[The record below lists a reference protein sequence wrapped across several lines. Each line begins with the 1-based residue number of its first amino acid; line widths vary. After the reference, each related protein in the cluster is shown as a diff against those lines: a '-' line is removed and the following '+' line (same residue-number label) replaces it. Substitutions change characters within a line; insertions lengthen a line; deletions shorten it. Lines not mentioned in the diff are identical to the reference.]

1 MRTTPT
7 TRKRIL
13 IAAATIVAAATM
25 AGTASAAPSQPVD
38 TADSLRDRARAAAA
52 DSSVGAAALAAN
64 AETVKAATAAALAH
78 ADATGVGKNETLR
91 VKDTLI
97 DPEGKRHVRF
107 VRAYQGV
114 PVVGGD
120 LVVHLDA
127 KKNYLGVTRAIRHRV
142 SVPSVAP
149 KLTAPQAAAKAAK
162 SVDGKAA
169 KTELVVDA
177 RSTEPVLAYRVTVTG
192 GGKAETGVSHSVVVD
207 AGSGKVISSTP
218 LSDGIISP
226 RLKAKLRSE
235 GKEAKPRTGAK
246 ATPPAKAQPGTQF
259 PAQAN
264 GTGASL
270 FAGNIPLTTTQT
282 AKDSFVLK
290 DLSRGGG
297 ETRDAQSK
305 ELDSFA
311 AGKAFTDA
319 DNRWGNGTATDN
331 ATAAVDA
338 QFGITSTYDYYKATF
353 GRNGIKNDGSGP
365 RALVHFGD
373 KVGNAFWSPECG
385 CMLYGDGDG
394 ETFKQPLVAL
404 DVTGHE
410 LSHGVIEATADFQPT
425 RVDARQNQFGEA
437 GALNESLADIFG
449 AGVEFRTNN
458 GGNPPNYLLGEKLG
472 LEQKFLRRM
481 DKPSLDV
488 LEGTVDYWDEGSY
501 DREVHAGSGVS
512 SHAFYLLAEGSGKK
526 TIGGVEYDSATF
538 DGKAVTGIGRDK
550 AQQIFYRALTRYMV
564 STTDFHEA
572 RVATLQ
578 AAADIHGEKS
588 AEYKAV
594 DAAWAAV
601 NVTAANT
608 PKEGPAVK
616 R

>member
-1 MRTTPT
+1 
-7 TRKRIL
+7 
-13 IAAATIVAAATM
+13 M

-38 TADSLRDRARAAAA
+38 KVSDATRDRARESAA
-52 DSSVGAAALAAN
+52 DSSFNAAALAAN

-91 VKDTLI
+91 VKDTLV

-127 KKNYLGVTRAIRHRV
+127 RKNYLGVTRAIKHQV
-142 SVPSVAP
+142 AVPSVAP
-149 KLTAPQAAAKAAK
+149 KLTAPQAAAKAAQ
-162 SVDGKAA
+162 SVSGKAA

-192 GGKAETGVSHSVVVD
+192 GGKAEAGVGHSVVVD

-218 LSDGIISP
+218 LSDGFISP
-226 RLKAKLRSE
+226 RLKATLRDQ
-235 GKEAKPRTGAK
+235 GQKAQPRKNAKSA
-246 ATPPAKAQPGTQF
+246 PPAKVQPGAGF
-259 PAQAN
+259 PAPAN
-264 GTGASL
+264 GTGASF
-270 FAGNIPLTTTQT
+270 FAGDVPLTTTQT
-282 AKDSFVLK
+282 AKDSFTLK
-290 DLSRGGG
+290 DPSRGGG
-297 ETRDAQSK
+297 ETRDAGSQ
-305 ELDSFA
+305 ELGSFA
-311 AGKAFTDA
+311 SGKAFTDS
-319 DNRWGNGTATDN
+319 DNRWGNGTTTDG

-353 GRNGIKNDGSGP
+353 GRNGIKNDGAGP
-365 RALVHFGD
+365 HAMVHFGD
-373 KVGNAFWSPECG
+373 KVGNAYWSPECG

-425 RVDARQNQFGEA
+425 RVDARENQFGEA
-437 GALNESLADIFG
+437 GSLNESLADIFG
-449 AGVEFRTNN
+449 TGVEFRTNN
-458 GGNPPNYLLGEKLG
+458 AGNPPNYLLGEKLG

-488 LEGTVDYWDEGSY
+488 LEGTVDYWDKDSY

-526 TIGGVEYDSATF
+526 TIGGVEYDSATY
-538 DGKAVTGIGRDK
+538 DGKAVTGIGREK

-572 RVATLQ
+572 RTATLQ
-578 AAADIHGEKS
+578 AAADMYGEKS
-588 AEYKAV
+588 TEYQAV
-594 DAAWAAV
+594 DAAWAGV

>member
-1 MRTTPT
+1 
-7 TRKRIL
+7 
-13 IAAATIVAAATM
+13 M
-25 AGTASAAPSQPVD
+25 AGTASATPSRPVD
-38 TADSLRDRARAAAA
+38 KTGDSVRDRAREAAAG
-52 DSSVGAAALAAN
+52 SSVSAATLAAN

-91 VKDTLI
+91 VKDTLV

-127 KKNYLGVTRAIRHRV
+127 KKNYLGVTRAIKHNV
-142 SVPSVAP
+142 AVASVAP
-149 KLTAPQAAAKAAK
+149 KLTAPQAAARAAK

-169 KTELVVDA
+169 KAELVVDA
-177 RSTEPVLAYRVTVTG
+177 RGTEPVLAYRVTVTAAG
-192 GGKAETGVSHSVVVD
+192 TTGSGVGHSVVVD
-207 AGSGKVISSTP
+207 AGNGKVISSTP
-218 LSDGIISP
+218 LSDGFISP
-226 RLKAKLRSE
+226 GLKAKLRDRGE
-235 GKEAKPRTGAK
+235 RAEPRKNAKSA
-246 ATPPAKAQPGTQF
+246 PPAKVQPGTGF
-259 PAQAN
+259 PAQAG
-264 GTGASL
+264 GTGASF
-270 FAGNIPLTTTQT
+270 FAGDVPLTTTQT
-282 AKDSFVLK
+282 AKDSFTLK
-290 DLSRGGG
+290 DPSRGGG
-297 ETRDAQSK
+297 ETRDAGGK
-305 ELDSFA
+305 ELDTFA
-311 AGKAFTDA
+311 SGKVFTDS
-319 DNRWGNGTATDN
+319 DNRWGNGTATDGT
-331 ATAAVDA
+331 TAAVDA
-338 QFGITSTYDYYKATF
+338 QYGITSTYDYYKATF
-353 GRNGIKNDGSGP
+353 GRNGIKNDGVGP
-365 RALVHFGD
+365 HALVHFGD

-437 GALNESLADIFG
+437 GSLNESLADIFG

-458 GGNPPNYLLGEKLG
+458 AGNPPNYLLGEKLG

-526 TIGGVEYDSATF
+526 TIGGVEYDSPTH
-538 DGKAVTGIGRDK
+538 DGSAVTGIGREK

-564 STTDFHEA
+564 SSTDFHEA
-572 RVATLQ
+572 RTATLQ
-578 AAADIHGEKS
+578 AAADMYGEQS
-588 AEYKAV
+588 TEYKTV

>member
-1 MRTTPT
+1 M
-7 TRKRIL
+7 
-13 IAAATIVAAATM
+13 AVVAAATM
-25 AGTASAAPSQPVD
+25 AGTASAAPSQSVD
-38 TADSLRDRARAAAA
+38 KVSDATRDRARESAA
-52 DSSVGAAALAAN
+52 DSSFNAAALAAN

-91 VKDTLI
+91 VKDTLV

-127 KKNYLGVTRAIRHRV
+127 KKNYLGVTRAIKHRV
-142 SVPSVAP
+142 AVPSVAP
-149 KLTAPQAAAKAAK
+149 KLTAPQAAAKAAQ
-162 SVDGKAA
+162 SVSGKAA

-218 LSDGIISP
+218 LSDGFISP
-226 RLKAKLRSE
+226 RLKATLRDQGRKAE
-235 GKEAKPRTGAK
+235 PRKNTKSA
-246 ATPPAKAQPGTQF
+246 PPAKAQPGAGF
-259 PAQAN
+259 PAQAS
-264 GTGASL
+264 GTGASF
-270 FAGNIPLTTTQT
+270 FAGDVPLTTTQT
-282 AKDSFVLK
+282 AKDSFTLK
-290 DLSRGGG
+290 DPSRGGG
-297 ETRDAQSK
+297 ETRDAGAK

-311 AGKAFTDA
+311 SGKVLTDS
-319 DNRWGNGTATDN
+319 DNRWGNGTTTDA

-338 QFGITSTYDYYKATF
+338 QYGITSTYDYYKATF
-353 GRNGIKNDGSGP
+353 GRNGIKNDGAGP

-437 GALNESLADIFG
+437 GSLNESLADIFG

-458 GGNPPNYLLGEKLG
+458 AGNPPNYLLGEKLG

-526 TIGGVEYDSATF
+526 TIGGVEYDSATH
-538 DGKAVTGIGRDK
+538 DGKAVTGIGREK

-572 RVATLQ
+572 RTATLQ
-578 AAADIHGEKS
+578 AAADMYGEQS
-588 AEYKAV
+588 TEYKAV
-594 DAAWAAV
+594 DAAWAGV

>member
-1 MRTTPT
+1 
-7 TRKRIL
+7 
-13 IAAATIVAAATM
+13 M

-38 TADSLRDRARAAAA
+38 KVSDATRDRARESAA
-52 DSSVGAAALAAN
+52 DSSFNAAALAAN

-91 VKDTLI
+91 VKDTLV

-127 KKNYLGVTRAIRHRV
+127 KKNYLGVTRAIKHQV
-142 SVPSVAP
+142 AVDSVAP
-149 KLTAPQAAAKAAK
+149 KLTAPQAAAKAAQ
-162 SVDGKAA
+162 SVSGKAA

-192 GGKAETGVSHSVVVD
+192 GGKTEAGVSHSVVVD

-218 LSDGIISP
+218 LSDGFISP
-226 RLKAKLRSE
+226 RLKATLRDQ
-235 GKEAKPRTGAK
+235 GQKAQPRKNAKS
-246 ATPPAKAQPGTQF
+246 TPPAKVQPGAGF
-259 PAQAN
+259 PAPAN
-264 GTGASL
+264 GTGASF
-270 FAGNIPLTTTQT
+270 FAGDVRLTTTQT
-282 AKDSFVLK
+282 AKDSFTLK
-290 DLSRGGG
+290 DPSRGGG
-297 ETRDAQSK
+297 ETRDAGGK

-311 AGKAFTDA
+311 SGKAFTDS
-319 DNRWGNGTATDN
+319 DNRWGNGTTTDG

-338 QFGITSTYDYYKATF
+338 QFGITSTYDYYKAAF
-353 GRNGIKNDGSGP
+353 GRNGIKNDGAGP
-365 RALVHFGD
+365 HAMVHYGD
-373 KVGNAFWSPECG
+373 KVGNAYWSPECG

-437 GALNESLADIFG
+437 GSLNESLADIFG
-449 AGVEFRTNN
+449 AGVEFHTNN
-458 GGNPPNYLLGEKLG
+458 AGNPPNYLLGEKLG

-488 LEGTVDYWDEGSY
+488 LEGTVDYWDQGSY

-526 TIGGVEYDSATF
+526 TIGGVEYDSATH
-538 DGKAVTGIGRDK
+538 DGKAVTGIGREK

-572 RVATLQ
+572 RTATLQ
-578 AAADIHGEKS
+578 AAADMYGEQS
-588 AEYKAV
+588 TEYKTV
-594 DAAWAAV
+594 DAAWAGV